1 MSAVHLA
8 GHVLTDPIAVFDA
21 GIGSY
26 SAVAHIHRRF
36 PEQDLVCLADRASF
50 PYGLKTLPELRAT
63 IERTLDYLAALPVA
77 AVVVASNVPSVTMLD
92 DAIAG
97 RKLPVSGIV
106 PPVRE
111 ALGATDGDVA
121 VLGVRTLV
129 TSAEL
134 TGYIAREAGPDI
146 GRVHARDASS
156 LVELVESG
164 AFLFAADQ
172 TQEAVT
178 AYVDAL
184 ARELPDL
191 AAITLSSTHL
201 PWLREFFARA
211 PRCRPVRPHR
221 QGGRGHRARDDPGHR
236 NRRRAGHRDPGLS
249 GPPVQR
255 HARPAEHRHSTQRG
269 GGAVKPPAS
278 AGRRL

>member
-129 TSAEL
+129 ASAEL

-172 TQEAVT
+172 TRKPSPRTWTRWPANCPT
-178 AYVDAL
+178 SRRSPCPAPICRGCA
-184 ARELPDL
+184 
-191 AAITLSSTHL
+191 SSS
-201 PWLREFFARA
+201 PARA
-211 PRCRPVRPHR
+211 PMSPCSTPSTRWSRTSRP
-221 QGGRGHRARDDPGHR
+221 
-236 NRRRAGHRDPGLS
+236 
-249 GPPVQR
+249 
-255 HARPAEHRHSTQRG
+255 
-269 GGAVKPPAS
+269 
-278 AGRRL
+278 